1 MIGTENPLADRQ
13 QRGVQVAG
21 DPQADWLAE
30 VTGDDRRRAGGKPLI
45 RGNSAG
51 VRRLAI
57 WDDADVGDDP
67 SVESSV
73 AGSQVGAG
81 FQAMAAGDW
90 RGARDAFSA
99 ALEMAEVPEA
109 RFGLASTLFW
119 LGDIAGTIDSCE
131 KAYAAFRRRGDLM
144 FAAGVALSLVGYNKG
159 YLGNTAAARGWLS
172 RAARII
178 ENEVPELRGELL
190 GATAYVTDD
199 PVESEALARQAVE
212 IGRANGNFGLEL
224 MAMHAVGQALV
235 QQGRTE
241 EGMSLLDEAMA
252 GVIGGEGGDP
262 MAVAQMSCM
271 TMVVCGSC
279 LDLERATQ
287 WVQSLERFIDRYGCP
302 FLYAE
307 CRTYYGRVLFENG
320 DWSAAEALLA
330 DAISM
335 SRGVFAAPHAFAS
348 GTLAELRLAQ
358 GRVEDAGRVLRGVE
372 GREEA
377 AAAVASLHLKLGEP
391 SVAAAVLR
399 RRLAAT
405 SPDRLDAAA
414 VIELLGEA
422 EIALLD
428 SGAAIERGRALVA
441 LGAVNDCHLM
451 VAHGE
456 RLLGHA
462 LASTDA
468 MAARAHLETALA
480 AFSQAGIPYR
490 AAQTRLLLAQVL
502 RREDQAVAVAEARA
516 ALSVFEDLGA
526 GRDADAAAALLRDLG
541 VKAARTGPK
550 NVGRLTKREQEVL
563 VLLGEALSNPE
574 IAERLVL
581 SRKTVEHHVA
591 RILSKLGLRGRA
603 EAAALAARSAPLES
617 APGNR

>member
-1 MIGTENPLADRQ
+1 M
-13 QRGVQVAG
+13 
-21 DPQADWLAE
+21 
-30 VTGDDRRRAGGKPLI
+30 
-45 RGNSAG
+45 
-51 VRRLAI
+51 
-57 WDDADVGDDP
+57 
-67 SVESSV
+67 SVE
-73 AGSQVGAG
+73 GQVGAG
-81 FQAMAAGDW
+81 FLAMAAGDW

-99 ALEMAEVPEA
+99 VVGVADVPEA
-109 RFGLASTLFW
+109 LFGLANALFW
-119 LGDIAGTIDSCE
+119 LGDIAGTIANCE
-131 KAYAAFRRRGDLM
+131 KAYAGFRRHGDSM
-144 FAAGVALSLVGYNKG
+144 FAAGAALSLVGYNKG

-178 ENEVPELRGELL
+178 HSEVPQLRGELL

-199 PVESEALARQAVE
+199 PVESEALARQAAE
-212 IGRANGNFGLEL
+212 IGRANGNADLEL

-262 MAVAQMSCM
+262 LTVAQMSCM

-279 LDLERATQ
+279 FDVERATQ
-287 WVQSLERFIDRYGCP
+287 WVQSLEHFIDRYGCP

-320 DWSAAEALLA
+320 DWAAAEALLA
-330 DAISM
+330 EAIAM
-335 SRGVFAAPHAFAS
+335 SKGVFAAPHAFAS
-348 GTLAELRLAQ
+348 GTFAELRLAQ
-358 GRVEDAGRVLRGVE
+358 GRLEDAARALRGVE

-377 AAAVASLHLKLGEP
+377 AAAVASVHLAQGEP
-391 SVAAAVLR
+391 AAAAAVLR

-414 VIELLGEA
+414 VIELFGEA
-422 EIALLD
+422 EIALHD
-428 SGAAIERGRALVA
+428 GDAAIERGRALVA
-441 LGAVNDCHLM
+441 LGAVNNCQLI

-462 LASTDA
+462 LAPTDA
-468 MAARAHLETALA
+468 AAACAHLETALA
-480 AFSQAGIPYR
+480 LFIRAGIPYR

-502 RREDQAVAVAEARA
+502 GRSDREVAGAEARA

-526 GRDADAAAALLRDLG
+526 GRDADAATALMRDLG
-541 VKAARTGPK
+541 VKAARTWPR

-563 VLLGEALSNPE
+563 ALLGEGLSNPE
-574 IAERLVL
+574 IAERLFL

-591 RILSKLGLRGRA
+591 RILSKLGLRGRT
-603 EAAALAARSAPLES
+603 EAAALAARGTS
-617 APGNR
+617 

>member
-1 MIGTENPLADRQ
+1 
-13 QRGVQVAG
+13 
-21 DPQADWLAE
+21 
-30 VTGDDRRRAGGKPLI
+30 
-45 RGNSAG
+45 
-51 VRRLAI
+51 
-57 WDDADVGDDP
+57 
-67 SVESSV
+67 
-73 AGSQVGAG
+73 
-81 FQAMAAGDW
+81 MAAGDW

-358 GRVEDAGRVLRGVE
+358 GRVEDAGRVLRGAE

-502 RREDQAVAVAEARA
+502 RREHQAVAVAEARA

-526 GRDADAAAALLRDLG
+526 DRDADAAAALLRDLG

>member
-1 MIGTENPLADRQ
+1 
-13 QRGVQVAG
+13 
-21 DPQADWLAE
+21 
-30 VTGDDRRRAGGKPLI
+30 
-45 RGNSAG
+45 
-51 VRRLAI
+51 VRDGPGA
-57 WDDADVGDDP
+57 
-67 SVESSV
+67 SS
-73 AGSQVGAG
+73 GSLESQVGMG

-90 RGARDAFSA
+90 AAARDAFSA
-99 ALEMAEVPEA
+99 VLAAAEIPEA
-109 RFGLASTLFW
+109 LFGLAQVLFW
-119 LGDIAGTIDSCE
+119 LGDMAGTIANCE
-131 KAYAAFRRRGDLM
+131 KAYAGFRRRGDPM
-144 FAAGVALSLVGYNKG
+144 MAAGAALSLVGYNKG

-178 ENEVPELRGELL
+178 DSDVPELRGELL

-199 PVESEALARQAVE
+199 PVKSEALARQAVE
-212 IGRANGNFGLEL
+212 VGRSSGNSALEL

-262 MAVAQMSCM
+262 LMVAQMSCM

-279 LDLERATQ
+279 FDVERATQ

-302 FLYAE
+302 FLFAE

-320 DWSAAEALLA
+320 DWGAAEELLGE
-330 DAISM
+330 AISM

-348 GTLAELRLAQ
+348 GTLAELRVAQ
-358 GRVEDAGRVLRGVE
+358 GRLEDAVWLLRGVE

-377 AAAVASLHLKLGEP
+377 AAAVASVRLAQGEP
-391 SVAAAVLR
+391 SSAAALLR

-405 SPDRLDAAA
+405 SPDRLDVAA

-422 EIALLD
+422 EIALAD
-428 SGAAIERGRALVA
+428 SAAAIERGLALVA
-441 LGAVNDCHLM
+441 LGTAHDCHLII
-451 VAHGE
+451 AHGE

-462 LASTDA
+462 LAATDPA
-468 MAARAHLETALA
+468 SACGHLETALS
-480 AFSQAGIPYR
+480 AFVQAGIPYR
-490 AAQTRLLLAQVL
+490 AAQTRLMLARVL
-502 RREDQAVAVAEARA
+502 RQSDRDVAGSEARA

-526 GRDADAAAALLRDLG
+526 GRDADAAASLLRDLG

-550 NVGRLTKREQEVL
+550 NIGRLTKREQEVL
-563 VLLGEALSNPE
+563 ALLGEALSNPE
-574 IAERLVL
+574 IAERLYL

-603 EAAALAARSAPLES
+603 EAAALAARG
-617 APGNR
+617 APGDSARK

>member
-1 MIGTENPLADRQ
+1 MSEGPGA
-13 QRGVQVAG
+13 GSSAVQ
-21 DPQADWLAE
+21 
-30 VTGDDRRRAGGKPLI
+30 
-45 RGNSAG
+45 
-51 VRRLAI
+51 
-57 WDDADVGDDP
+57 
-67 SVESSV
+67 
-73 AGSQVGAG
+73 SQVGAG

-90 RGARDAFSA
+90 HGARDAFSA
-99 ALEMAEVPEA
+99 VLAVAEVPEA
-109 RFGLASTLFW
+109 LLGLANVLFW
-119 LGDIAGTIDSCE
+119 LGDLAGTIANCE
-131 KAYAAFRRRGDLM
+131 QAYAGFRRRGDPM
-144 FAAGVALSLVGYNKG
+144 FAAGAALSLVGYNKG

-178 ENEVPELRGELL
+178 EDEVPQLRGELL
-190 GATAYVTDD
+190 GATAYVSDD
-199 PVESEALARQAVE
+199 PVQSEALARRAVE
-212 IGRANGNFGLEL
+212 IGRADGNSDLEL

-252 GVIGGEGGDP
+252 AVIGGEGGDP
-262 MAVAQMSCM
+262 LTVAQMSCM

-279 LDLERATQ
+279 FDLERATQ
-287 WVQSLERFIDRYGCP
+287 WVQSLERFIKRYGCP

-320 DWSAAEALLA
+320 DWIAAEALLTEA
-330 DAISM
+330 VSM
-335 SRGVFAAPHAFAS
+335 SRGVFEAPHAFAS

-358 GRVEDAGRVLRGVE
+358 GRAEDAAEMLRGVE

-377 AAAVASLHLKLGEP
+377 AAAVASLHLQRGEP
-391 SVAAAVLR
+391 SAAAAVLR

-422 EIALLD
+422 EIALGD
-428 SGAAIERGRALVA
+428 SGAATGRARALVA
-441 LGAVNDCHLM
+441 LGDASGCHLI

-462 LASTDA
+462 LAVADVS
-468 MAARAHLETALA
+468 AACAHLEAALG
-480 AFSQAGIPYR
+480 AFAQAGIPYR
-490 AAQTRLLLAQVL
+490 TAQTRLLLARVL
-502 RREDQAVAVAEARA
+502 GRNDREVAGAEARA

-541 VKAARTGPK
+541 IKAARTGPK
-550 NVGRLTKREQEVL
+550 NLGRLTKREQEVL
-563 VLLGEALSNPE
+563 ALLGEGLSNPE
-574 IAERLVL
+574 IASRLFL

-591 RILSKLGLRGRA
+591 RILSKLGLRGRT
-603 EAAALAARSAPLES
+603 EAAALAARGA
-617 APGNR
+617 R

>member
-1 MIGTENPLADRQ
+1 MSEGP
-13 QRGVQVAG
+13 GAG
-21 DPQADWLAE
+21 S
-30 VTGDDRRRAGGKPLI
+30 G
-45 RGNSAG
+45 
-51 VRRLAI
+51 
-57 WDDADVGDDP
+57 
-67 SVESSV
+67 VESR
-73 AGSQVGAG
+73 VGAG
-81 FQAMAAGDW
+81 FQAMADGDW
-90 RGARDAFSA
+90 PGARDAFSA
-99 ALEMAEVPEA
+99 VLAVAEVPEA
-109 RFGLASTLFW
+109 LFGLANVLFW
-119 LGDIAGTIDSCE
+119 LGDIAGTIANCE
-131 KAYAAFRRRGDLM
+131 QAYAGFRRRGDPV
-144 FAAGVALSLVGYNKG
+144 FAASAALALVGYNKG

-178 ENEVPELRGELL
+178 GDEVPQLRGELL

-212 IGRANGNFGLEL
+212 IGRANGNSGLEL

-235 QQGRTE
+235 QQGRTG

-262 MAVAQMSCM
+262 LTVAQMSCM

-279 LDLERATQ
+279 FDLERATQ
-287 WVQSLERFIDRYGCP
+287 WVQSLERFIARYGCP

-320 DWSAAEALLA
+320 DWDAAEALLTEA
-330 DAISM
+330 VSM
-335 SRGVFAAPHAFAS
+335 SRGVFEAPHAFAS

-358 GRVEDAGRVLRGVE
+358 GHIQDAARVLRGVE

-377 AAAVASLHLKLGEP
+377 AVAVASLHLQQGEP
-391 SVAAAVLR
+391 SAAAAVLR

-414 VIELLGEA
+414 AIELLGEA
-422 EIALLD
+422 QIALAD

-441 LGAVNDCHLM
+441 LGAVNDCQLI

-462 LASTDA
+462 LASADVP
-468 MAARAHLETALA
+468 AARTHLEAALA
-480 AFSQAGIPYR
+480 AFTQAGIPYR

-502 RREDQAVAVAEARA
+502 GRNDREVAGAEARA

-541 VKAARTGPK
+541 IKAARTGPK
-550 NVGRLTKREQEVL
+550 NLGRLTKREQEVL
-563 VLLGEALSNPE
+563 ALLGEGLSNPE
-574 IAERLVL
+574 IARRLFL

-603 EAAALAARSAPLES
+603 EAAALAARGA
-617 APGNR
+617 G

>member
-1 MIGTENPLADRQ
+1 MSS
-13 QRGVQVAG
+13 
-21 DPQADWLAE
+21 DPGAE
-30 VTGDDRRRAGGKPLI
+30 P
-45 RGNSAG
+45 SA
-51 VRRLAI
+51 A
-57 WDDADVGDDP
+57 
-67 SVESSV
+67 E
-73 AGSQVGAG
+73 SQVGAG

-99 ALEMAEVPEA
+99 VLAVAEVPEA
-109 RFGLASTLFW
+109 LFGLAQALFW
-119 LGDIAGTIDSCE
+119 LGDLAGTIANCE
-131 KAYAAFRRRGDLM
+131 KAYAAFRRRGDPM
-144 FAAGVALSLVGYNKG
+144 FAAGAALSLVGYNKG

-178 ENEVPELRGELL
+178 ETDVPELRGELL

-199 PVESEALARQAVE
+199 PVQSEALARQAVE
-212 IGRANGNFGLEL
+212 IGRASGNSDLEL
-224 MAMHAVGQALV
+224 MALHAVGQALV
-235 QQGRTE
+235 QRGRTE

-252 GVIGGEGGDP
+252 AVIGGEGGDP
-262 MAVAQMSCM
+262 LTVAQMSCM

-279 LDLERATQ
+279 FDLERATQ

-320 DWSAAEALLA
+320 DWGAAEALLA

-358 GRVEDAGRVLRGVE
+358 GRIDDAGRVLRGVE

-377 AAAVASLHLKLGEP
+377 AAAVASLHLALGEP
-391 SVAAAVLR
+391 SVAAAVLG
-399 RRLAAT
+399 RRLAVT

-422 EIALLD
+422 EIALAD
-428 SGAAIERGRALVA
+428 SGAAIERGRALVT
-441 LGAVNDCHLM
+441 LGAVNNCQLII
-451 VAHGE
+451 AHGE
-456 RLLGHA
+456 RLVGHA
-462 LASTDA
+462 LAPTDA
-468 MAARAHLETALA
+468 PAARAHLETALA
-480 AFSQAGIPYR
+480 AFAHAGIPYR

-502 RREDQAVAVAEARA
+502 RRTDREVAGAEARA

-526 GRDADAAAALLRDLG
+526 GRDADAAAALLREFG

-550 NVGRLTKREQEVL
+550 NLGRLTKREQEVL
-563 VLLGEALSNPE
+563 ALLGEGLSNPE
-574 IAERLVL
+574 IAGRLFL

-603 EAAALAARSAPLES
+603 EAAALAARTAP
-617 APGNR
+617 

>member
-1 MIGTENPLADRQ
+1 MA
-13 QRGVQVAG
+13 
-21 DPQADWLAE
+21 
-30 VTGDDRRRAGGKPLI
+30 
-45 RGNSAG
+45 
-51 VRRLAI
+51 
-57 WDDADVGDDP
+57 VGD
-67 SVESSV
+67 
-73 AGSQVGAG
+73 
-81 FQAMAAGDW
+81 W
-90 RGARDAFSA
+90 CGARDAFA
-99 ALEMAEVPEA
+99 AVLAVADVPEA
-109 RFGLASTLFW
+109 LFGLANALFW
-119 LGDIAGTIDSCE
+119 LGDIAGTITSCE
-131 KAYAAFRRRGDLM
+131 KAYAGFRRRGDPM
-144 FAAGVALSLVGYNKG
+144 SAAGAALSLVGYNKG

-172 RAARII
+172 RAARIV

-199 PVESEALARQAVE
+199 PVESEALARQAAE
-212 IGRANGNFGLEL
+212 IGRATGNSGLEL

-235 QQGRTE
+235 QQGRTG

-262 MAVAQMSCM
+262 LMVAQMSCM

-279 LDLERATQ
+279 FDVERATQ

-320 DWSAAEALLA
+320 DWSAAEALLT

-335 SRGVFAAPHAFAS
+335 SRGVFPAPHAFAC
-348 GTLAELRLAQ
+348 GTLAELRVAQ
-358 GRVEDAGRVLRGVE
+358 GRLEDAVRVLCGVE

-377 AAAVASLHLKLGEP
+377 AAAVASVHLHQGEP

-405 SPDRLDAAA
+405 SPDRLDIAV

-428 SGAAIERGRALVA
+428 SAAAIERGHALVA
-441 LGAVNDCHLM
+441 LGAASDCHLI

-462 LASTDA
+462 LASTDVS
-468 MAARAHLETALA
+468 AACAHLETALA
-480 AFSQAGIPYR
+480 AFIQAGIPYR
-490 AAQTRLLLAQVL
+490 TAQTRLLLAQAL
-502 RREDQAVAVAEARA
+502 RPGNPEVAGAEARA

-526 GRDADAAAALLRDLG
+526 GRDADAAAALMRDLG
-541 VKAARTGPK
+541 MKAARTGPK
-550 NVGRLTKREQEVL
+550 NIGRLTKREQEVL
-563 VLLGEALSNPE
+563 ALLGEGLSNPE
-574 IAERLVL
+574 IAGRLFL

-603 EAAALAARSAPLES
+603 EAAALVARS
-617 APGNR
+617 GR

>member
-1 MIGTENPLADRQ
+1 LA
-13 QRGVQVAG
+13 V
-21 DPQADWLAE
+21 
-30 VTGDDRRRAGGKPLI
+30 
-45 RGNSAG
+45 
-51 VRRLAI
+51 
-57 WDDADVGDDP
+57 WDDADVSGDQGVEP
-67 SVESSV
+67 SVIE
-73 AGSQVGAG
+73 SQVGAG
-81 FQAMAAGDW
+81 FRAMATGEW

-99 ALEMAEVPEA
+99 VLEVAEVPEA
-109 RFGLASTLFW
+109 LFGLASALFW
-119 LGDIAGTIDSCE
+119 LGDIAGTIAYCE
-131 KAYAAFRRRGDLM
+131 KAYAGFRRRGDLM
-144 FAAGVALSLVGYNKG
+144 FAAGAALSLVGYNKG

-190 GATAYVTDD
+190 GASAYVTDD
-199 PVESEALARQAVE
+199 PVGSEALARQAVE
-212 IGRANGNFGLEL
+212 IGRANGNSGLEL
-224 MAMHAVGQALV
+224 MAMHVVGQALV

-252 GVIGGEGGDP
+252 GVIGGEGDP
-262 MAVAQMSCM
+262 MTVAQMSCM

-279 LDLERATQ
+279 FDLERATQ
-287 WVQSLERFIDRYGCP
+287 WVQSLQGFIDRYGCP

-320 DWSAAEALLA
+320 DWSAAEAFLT
-330 DAISM
+330 DAIAM
-335 SRGVFAAPHAFAS
+335 SRGVFAAPHAFAA

-358 GRVEDAGRVLRGVE
+358 GRVEDAARVLRGVE

-377 AAAVASLHLKLGEP
+377 AAAVASVHLAQGEP

-405 SPDRLDAAA
+405 SLDRLDVAA

-422 EIALLD
+422 QIALHD

-441 LGAVNDCHLM
+441 LGAVNNCDLI

-462 LASTDA
+462 FALTDVP
-468 MAARAHLETALA
+468 AACTHLETALA
-480 AFSQAGIPYR
+480 AFIHAEIPYR

-502 RREDQAVAVAEARA
+502 GQSNHEVAGAEARA

-550 NVGRLTKREQEVL
+550 NVGLLTKREQEVL
-563 VLLGEALSNPE
+563 VLLGEGLSNPE
-574 IAERLVL
+574 IAERLFL

-591 RILSKLGLRGRA
+591 RILSKLGLRRRA
-603 EAAALAARSAPLES
+603 EAAALAARNAHQES
-617 APGNR
+617 A

>member
-1 MIGTENPLADRQ
+1 
-13 QRGVQVAG
+13 
-21 DPQADWLAE
+21 
-30 VTGDDRRRAGGKPLI
+30 
-45 RGNSAG
+45 
-51 VRRLAI
+51 
-57 WDDADVGDDP
+57 
-67 SVESSV
+67 
-73 AGSQVGAG
+73 
-81 FQAMAAGDW
+81 MAAGDW

-99 ALEMAEVPEA
+99 VLAVAEVAEA
-109 RFGLASTLFW
+109 LFGLAQALFW
-119 LGDIAGTIDSCE
+119 LGDLAGTITNCE

-144 FAAGVALSLVGYNKG
+144 FAAGAALSLVDYNKG
-159 YLGNTAAARGWLS
+159 YLGNTSAARGWLS

-178 ENEVPELRGELL
+178 DSEVPELRGELL

-199 PVESEALARQAVE
+199 PVQSEALARQAAE
-212 IGRANGNFGLEL
+212 IGRANGNSDLEL
-224 MAMHAVGQALV
+224 MALHAVGQALV

-262 MAVAQMSCM
+262 LTVAQMSCM

-279 LDLERATQ
+279 FDLERATQ

-320 DWSAAEALLA
+320 DWGAAEAFLA

-335 SRGVFAAPHAFAS
+335 SRGMFAAPHAFAS

-358 GRVEDAGRVLRGVE
+358 GRVEDTVRVLRGVE

-377 AAAVASLHLKLGEP
+377 AAAVASLHLARGEP
-391 SVAAAVLR
+391 SAAAAVLR

-414 VIELLGEA
+414 MIELLGEA
-422 EIALLD
+422 EIALAD
-428 SGAAIERGRALVA
+428 GAAAIARGRALVA
-441 LGAVNDCHLM
+441 LGAASDCHLM

-462 LASTDA
+462 LAPADA
-468 MAARAHLETALA
+468 PAARAHLETALA
-480 AFSQAGIPYR
+480 AFARAGIPYR

-502 RREDQAVAVAEARA
+502 GRTDREVAGAEARA

-526 GRDADAAAALLRDLG
+526 GRDADAAAALLREFG
-541 VKAARTGPK
+541 VRAARAGLK
-550 NVGRLTKREQEVL
+550 NLGRLTKREQEVL
-563 VLLGEALSNPE
+563 ALLGEGLSNPE
-574 IAERLVL
+574 IAGRLFL

-603 EAAALAARSAPLES
+603 EAAALAARTAP
-617 APGNR
+617 

>member
-1 MIGTENPLADRQ
+1 M
-13 QRGVQVAG
+13 
-21 DPQADWLAE
+21 
-30 VTGDDRRRAGGKPLI
+30 
-45 RGNSAG
+45 
-51 VRRLAI
+51 
-57 WDDADVGDDP
+57 
-67 SVESSV
+67 
-73 AGSQVGAG
+73 
-81 FQAMAAGDW
+81 
-90 RGARDAFSA
+90 
-99 ALEMAEVPEA
+99 PEA
-109 RFGLASTLFW
+109 FFGLANALFW
-119 LGDIAGTIDSCE
+119 LGDIAATIANCE
-131 KAYAAFRRRGDLM
+131 KAYAAFRRRPDPV
-144 FAAGVALSLVGYNKG
+144 FAAGAALSLVGYNKG

-178 ENEVPELRGELL
+178 GTEAPGLRGELL

-212 IGRANGNFGLEL
+212 IGRANGNSGLEL

-262 MAVAQMSCM
+262 LMVAQLSCM

-279 LDLERATQ
+279 FDLERATQ
-287 WVQSLERFIDRYGCP
+287 WVQSLQGFIDRYGCP

-320 DWSAAEALLA
+320 DWAAAEALLIE
-330 DAISM
+330 AISM
-335 SRGVFAAPHAFAS
+335 SRGVFAAPYAFAA

-358 GRVEDAGRVLRGVE
+358 GRVEDAARVLRGVE

-377 AAAVASLHLKLGEP
+377 AAAVGSLHLARGEP

-405 SPDRLDAAA
+405 NPGRLDVAA

-428 SGAAIERGRALVA
+428 SGAAIERGHALVA
-441 LGAVNDCHLM
+441 LGAVNGCDLI

-462 LASTDA
+462 LASTDVP
-468 MAARAHLETALA
+468 AACRHLETALA
-480 AFSQAGIPYR
+480 AFIHAGIPYR
-490 AAQTRLLLAQVL
+490 AAQTRLLLAWVL
-502 RREDQAVAVAEARA
+502 RGNDREVAGAEARA
-516 ALSVFEDLGA
+516 ALSVFENLGA
-526 GRDADAAAALLRDLG
+526 GRDADAAAALMRDLG

-550 NVGRLTKREQEVL
+550 NVGRLTRREQEVL
-563 VLLGEALSNPE
+563 ALLGEGLSNPE
-574 IAERLVL
+574 IAERLFL

-603 EAAALAARSAPLES
+603 EAAALAARSAP
-617 APGNR
+617 